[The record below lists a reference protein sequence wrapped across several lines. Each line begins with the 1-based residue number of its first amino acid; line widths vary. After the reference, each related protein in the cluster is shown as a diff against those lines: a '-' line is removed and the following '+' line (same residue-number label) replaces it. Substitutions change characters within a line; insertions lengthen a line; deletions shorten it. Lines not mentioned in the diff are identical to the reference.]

1 MFALNEDLARV
12 HASDLRWEARRASTA
27 GRLVRAQRLD
37 RRASELAVR
46 ARRANARVV

>member
-1 MFALNEDLARV
+1 MFLLNEDLARAHADDLRMEAR
-12 HASDLRWEARRASTA
+12 HASAA
-27 GRLVRAQRLD
+27 GRLARARRLN